1 LGLTL
6 CSLRHTRHN
15 STTHH
20 QGRAVVSSD
29 NDDDDGSDGRA
40 AGRDDVDWE
49 DIQEEDEE

>member
-1 LGLTL
+1 M
-6 CSLRHTRHN
+6 RRRTRHECHFF
-15 STTHH
+15 TTHH

-49 DIQEEDEE
+49 DIQDDE